1 MKKAL
6 ATLLAFAMIVTG
18 FLCLNPNASEVK
30 AATTTSE
37 HGTFKAVPK
46 TEWKEDN
53 DGVPELDG
61 YLFAGYYKDEDC
73 AKANRAS
80 KGNATHA
87 KFVSDDMLDVKAQV
101 TNGMVSVSDVEAYE
115 GKYVI
120 RFVSSV
126 ESLNYKNIGFELEY
140 TNDEGE
146 VVKLRNT
153 TSKVFKRIESTTG
166 AANGE
171 IDEYSFSPKV
181 VGEDSEYFMTA
192 KLPVDVEDKAVTYKV
207 RAFWTTFDGTEVMG
221 KTRCVSVNDGNND
234 IVNMVAEANAQLKE
248 GADYTATYGPNAD
261 GTGADAAKVE
271 VLSSDANG
279 YTNIRVTL
287 ASGTTA
293 TGLKSATKFIIK
305 DAEGNQVATAVYRNY
320 YTDKA
325 GTADTSWWDVN
336 PTATR
341 FEIASVS
348 DLYGLASIV
357 NGKKDLFYQNEIHLV
372 RSVEVNDGIAIP
384 ASETS
389 DGVAK
394 WQSDTTPVAWTPIG
408 SGWNADF
415 RGIFDGDNN
424 TISGLYMSGGSSFVG
439 LFGYAG
445 INNGQNAEIAN
456 VRLTNSYFSTSYDN
470 VGSIISYG
478 YGVQR
483 LENVYSDAILVAS
496 TATGNVGG
504 LVGRLSIPDKT
515 IKSGDDKAAL
525 DGPHMLYKNCWFD
538 GEINSSSTGAVNI
551 GGIMGALNNT
561 YRLDMINCLYTGTI
575 NNASTSAYV
584 GGLFSRNVNPMWMEL
599 TNCLSTGEFNV
610 ATNAK
615 GGLFATAQHP
625 TLGWL
630 EMNNCYTSASKAW
643 NVNGYTAYTAADCQ
657 KISAELAAAD
667 VDTLFSGHNGA
678 WVNDVEDAQ
687 TPILSSFASWWNEKQ
702 YEAGLD
708 TSWYDPDATE
718 YVITTASQLRGLS
731 ELSQTNNFAGKT
743 IKLGADIA
751 MNKADSAIVKKW
763 AKGTAI
769 PENSWTP
776 ICRTNEF
783 AGTFDGQGYAVSG
796 LYYNGDAW
804 NIGFIGSTA
813 EGSVIKNIKVV
824 DSYLKSSG
832 GYVGGV
838 VGLNKSTT
846 LENLY
851 SNAIVDCTYGQGG
864 GIVGCQYGAK
874 GGSTDD
880 YFTNGTGTKWNIK
893 NVWFDGEVVSYS
905 GKNYYGGIVG
915 CLPNQ
920 IILVVD
926 NALFT
931 GKITGTGANLVG
943 GIIGGNNNASTVT
956 LNNCLALGS
965 IQDGAG
971 SAAALYGKV
980 NSSYT
985 KLFVNHSYTTITN
998 YNTIASPYN
1007 YGSLTT
1013 SEGLVILQT
1022 RDALISANE
1031 DTLLPMLEGETEN
1044 AWVSDNAT
1052 GWNNTDRGTPILA
1065 TFAEWWIANVE
1076 HDELTVDFSW
1086 YNDNDTEFIL
1096 YDAADLK
1103 GLAHIVNNTDE
1114 QFAEKTIKLGANI
1127 QVNKVNDEIFT
1138 SWKAETAF
1146 GDEWTPIGT
1155 DAKPFA
1161 GTFDGQEYE
1170 ISGLYYN
1177 GTKYYIGLFGK
1188 TTQQSVLRNVRVVDS
1203 YFKTSGNAVGAIA
1216 GAGDSLIMENLY
1228 SNAYVYGT
1236 TGVSGGLI
1244 GRISG
1249 AVGGAY
1255 GDYYTNG
1262 TGTKWTVRNA
1272 WFDGELQVPS
1282 VEKYYFGG
1290 IVGQLPNPIVLSIE
1304 NCLFT
1309 GRITGGTGAKF
1320 VGGIVGGNNSY
1331 LTCKMYNCLSVGTME
1346 TGAASGSALYGYF
1359 NSSRSKLY
1367 VYDSYTTITN
1377 YNSVASITNATY
1389 QIVETADDIVKTRTQ
1404 LINAEATAL
1413 FPALAGE
1420 TKSAWVNDI
1429 GYNATDRGTPIL
1441 ASFAEW
1447 WLARQPETE
1456 LAERADTSWYNDNDT
1471 EFILDS
1477 AAELYG
1483 FATLGQTNSFEGKTI
1498 KLGKDI
1504 ALNIVNADTVEAWKD
1519 GTVPDGK
1526 WTPVGTS
1533 SVPFAGIFDGQGH
1546 TISGLYLDGTTKT
1559 GFFGEV
1565 TNAAIIKNFK
1575 FVDSYM
1581 KSSGSYLGLI
1591 GYGLPQLIDSVY
1603 SNATMV
1609 PGGAYVGGFVGAYQ
1623 SSVGTGT
1630 APSDWEAAGAAMTI
1644 NNCWFDG
1651 TITGGT
1657 SVHSIGG
1664 FIGTQATRAKI
1675 VISNCLYTGHISTEA
1690 ATARAGGFY
1699 GWLNYTGK
1707 NPFENSLSVGTITT
1721 NGANVGALIGQS
1733 GVTASTVTTTNVY
1746 AIGDAAC
1753 GNNTT
1758 WNSVL
1763 KNRDAICGADVST
1776 LFTSDVWAND
1786 NENGWN
1792 DTDRGTPILATF
1804 ADFWRARQPELVY
1817 TVDTSWYNDIDDE
1830 FTLYDLADVRGF
1842 VAIANNKDDFA
1853 GKTVKLG
1860 ADIVVNTPNVVAWEE
1875 GNAVADFNWTPIGT
1889 TAKPFAGTF
1898 DGQGNTISGLYLN
1911 VTTTDPTGMFGST
1924 TGVAEIKNF
1933 KLVDSYMKTTGGRL
1947 GIVGRGTVA
1956 KIENVY
1962 TNAIMANE
1970 TGHAVGGM
1978 IGELVPV
1985 NGTTVATFNSCWFDG
2000 SLTGGGEIAGGI
2012 VGNITAQATLEF
2024 NNCLNTG
2031 SISCNKRAGG
2041 LVGYINNG
2049 WYVAGSG
2056 WQTNKWVFNNCL
2068 SVGDVQSTGSDATW
2082 SVAGEL
2088 VAAINT
2094 NAVSLTLNDTY
2105 AVGSPAVGYY
2115 GGSTTAATKAIFE
2128 AATVLK
2134 NRQEVVDAG
2143 VLLFPTSDAWVNDI
2157 GYNDTDR
2164 GIPMLKYFAEFWL
2177 KRNPAEGLKAT
2188 PDVTWYDADEKEFTL
2203 TTAAQMYGF
2212 AQLAKVY
2219 NFEGKTVKLG
2229 TNITLNEVD
2238 ETILTKWENSSA
2250 IGRTWTP
2257 VGTATNPFAGTF
2269 DGQGYEVSGLYLNT
2283 TANAAGFFGTTAA
2296 TANLTNFKLI
2306 DSYMKSTGNQ
2316 FGLIGDGTFAK
2327 IEKVYTNAIMN
2338 VEGNHVGGFI
2348 GRASG
2353 SGAEMLISNCWFD
2366 GTIIQTADTTNS
2378 KGTQGGVSGFVGMT
2392 AEITG
2397 TRPIFVAQN
2406 CLNTGDLSGYTRVGG
2421 FIGWNAYGNKEQSC
2435 TWTNCLMVGSVASDN
2450 ASATKGMFVGDYSTS
2465 GLTTITSSYTTG
2477 SVVVGG
2483 ESASKATC
2491 NQDAVK
2497 TREDLY
2503 LTDLAT
2509 LFPGSD
2515 AWVQDTGYNDTDRGT
2530 PILATFA
2537 EWWTGRQDEGAI
2549 EAAPSTAWYTAP
2561 ETDGEYIIQNKGD
2574 LLGFLSLAKKGE
2586 TFDGKTIKL
2595 GANITLN
2602 TPNVNDW
2609 KAGKNLPAYQWIPVT
2624 FNGNFDGQGHSISGI
2639 YVKSNSAAVGFFGKT
2654 AAGSSI
2660 SNFRLVDSYVEQSY
2674 AGGTWSHF
2682 TGSIVGDAAGD
2693 IINVYSN
2700 ATMVSPCHYTSG
2712 IVGIMRPASVEGE
2725 TVAIN
2730 NCWFDG
2736 TIELTK
2742 EVGYIGGIVGYQ
2754 ENGTLNLTNV
2764 LYTGHIKGDRP
2775 TADKYGIGGI
2785 IGQTYNTVTA
2795 TNLES
2800 VVSAGT
2806 FDIPN
2811 GTKWIGSVVGYFYSG
2826 VDETDTSTYT
2836 LNNVFANR
2844 GWGTTSSWGGGNGTL
2859 TGQVIQTSNGDRL
2872 IGYVPQVARDIENNN
2887 LLDAQKLDFT
2897 SAWTMRTNDVPIPT
2911 ALKDVVDV
2919 RTIVSDATIATLTNE
2934 LGLGTISGSLSNSV
2948 AEGAGDYLVTV
2959 AGTKSNYDGYL
2970 SQLKTLGFTKYADNA
2985 GTTMEADGI
2994 YSATYTKAA
3003 TDNVGEWVV
3012 NVTFVTNDGKLYVS
3026 INSDVDSVAKTL
3038 LNDDTKNPIG
3048 AENGTNAV
3056 SLSMVEDKE
3065 AINITGNCFVF
3076 QLPNGHFI
3084 INDGNTDGG
3093 AGAILKAYLQSQ
3105 VGEGNPIIIDAWT
3118 ISHFHNDHAGAL
3130 MDFAKDASLRE
3141 NVYLNALYANEPSA
3155 YGATIYETRTIGDI
3169 NGAIQGAKLLTK
3181 SPTDNSA
3188 PDFYEVHMGQRYYFN
3203 GVTMDVVNTP
3213 EQIPVDTWTGGEK
3226 TVETHTPDPFNTSSV
3241 NFVFTLS
3248 ESGKRVLL
3256 GGDSTKITMQY
3267 VIDAYGTNNNTLA
3280 NINVFAAYHHGKN
3293 AMNQYNFNNG
3303 SSYYPTSNKDGYVNA
3318 GKANNGWAEFLLNN
3332 TQNSSNKFD
3341 VMLFPFVKKFSTY
3354 KHTSTSTEDY
3364 YLGQYKNVYVGDD
3377 GSVIYPWNIGEINK
3391 YYADN
3396 SNLHLTTGYEDS
3408 TSATEANPHGTVKI
3422 TFNADGQISH
3432 TVYNTVHGQET
3443 YTFETFVPTSGDGTV
3458 VPDEEL

>member
-279 YTNIRVTL
+279 HTNIRVTL

-980 NSSYT
+980 NSRYT
-985 KLFVNHSYTTITN
+985 KLFVNHSYTTISN
-998 YNTIASPYN
+998 YNTIASPYGD
-1007 YGSLTT
+1007 GSLTT
-1013 SEGLVILQT
+1013 SEGLVMLQP

-1065 TFAEWWIANVE
+1065 TFAEWWITNVE

-1086 YNDNDTEFIL
+1086 YNDNDTEFTL
-1096 YDAADLK
+1096 YDAGDMYGFAYL
-1103 GLAHIVNNTDE
+1103 VNNTTE
-1114 QFAEKTIKLGANI
+1114 QFAEKTVKLGADI
-1127 QVNKVNDEIFT
+1127 ELNKVDSAIFA
-1138 SWKAETAF
+1138 SWKFGTATANQ
-1146 GDEWTPIGT
+1146 WTPIGT
-1155 DAKPFA
+1155 SSKPFA
-1161 GTFDGQEYE
+1161 GTFNGQEYE
-1170 ISGLYYN
+1170 IRGLYYN
-1177 GTKYYIGLFGK
+1177 GSASWVGLFGY
-1188 TTQQSVLRNVRVVDS
+1188 TSVSSVLKNIRLVDS
-1203 YFKTSGNAVGAIA
+1203 YIKTTNNLGGAIV
-1216 GAGDSLIMENLY
+1216 GQGYSLLYENIY
-1228 SNAYVYGT
+1228 TNAYVNIQGGFGGGLFGRLA
-1236 TGVSGGLI
+1236 GVSGG
-1244 GRISG
+1244 SWT
-1249 AVGGAY
+1249 
-1255 GDYYTNG
+1255 DYYSTG
-1262 TGTKWTVRNA
+1262 AGTKCQINNC
-1272 WFDGELQVPS
+1272 WFDGEVVVTSGKSYYGGFIGQNFQPS
-1282 VEKYYFGG
+1282 V
-1290 IVGQLPNPIVLSIE
+1290 IVFN
-1304 NCLFT
+1304 NCLNT
-1309 GRITGGTGAKF
+1309 GEITGTGASY
-1320 VGGIVGGNNSY
+1320 VGGFFGLNGHYGYYTFNNCLMIGTIESGAASAGAFNGAIYNYTKMFINNSY
-1331 LTCKMYNCLSVGTME
+1331 
-1346 TGAASGSALYGYF
+1346 
-1359 NSSRSKLY
+1359 
-1367 VYDSYTTITN
+1367 TTVTN
-1377 YNSVASITNATY
+1377 YDAVSMTSSGTSTQVTKSDN
-1389 QIVETADDIVKTRTQ
+1389 IVQTRAQ
-1404 LINAEATAL
+1404 LINTEATSL
-1413 FPALAGE
+1413 FPALEGE
-1420 TKSAWVNDI
+1420 EESAWVNDI
-1429 GYNATDRGTPIL
+1429 GWNDTDRGTPIL

-1447 WLARQPETE
+1447 WLARQAETE
-1456 LAERADTSWYNDNDT
+1456 LNDRADTSWYNDNDT
-1471 EFILDS
+1471 EFVLTTQGQ
-1477 AAELYG
+1477 LYG
-1483 FATLGQTNSFEGKTI
+1483 FAQLGQTKSFEGKTI
-1498 KLGKDI
+1498 KIGKDI
-1504 ALNIVNADTVEAWKD
+1504 ALNRVDADILATWKN
-1519 GTVPDGK
+1519 GTQPTRQ
-1526 WTPVGTS
+1526 WIPVGTS
-1533 SVPFAGIFDGQGH
+1533 SVPF
-1546 TISGLYLDGTTKT
+1546 K
-1559 GFFGEV
+1559 
-1565 TNAAIIKNFK
+1565 
-1575 FVDSYM
+1575 
-1581 KSSGSYLGLI
+1581 
-1591 GYGLPQLIDSVY
+1591 
-1603 SNATMV
+1603 
-1609 PGGAYVGGFVGAYQ
+1609 
-1623 SSVGTGT
+1623 
-1630 APSDWEAAGAAMTI
+1630 
-1644 NNCWFDG
+1644 
-1651 TITGGT
+1651 
-1657 SVHSIGG
+1657 
-1664 FIGTQATRAKI
+1664 
-1675 VISNCLYTGHISTEA
+1675 
-1690 ATARAGGFY
+1690 
-1699 GWLNYTGK
+1699 
-1707 NPFENSLSVGTITT
+1707 
-1721 NGANVGALIGQS
+1721 
-1733 GVTASTVTTTNVY
+1733 
-1746 AIGDAAC
+1746 
-1753 GNNTT
+1753 
-1758 WNSVL
+1758 
-1763 KNRDAICGADVST
+1763 
-1776 LFTSDVWAND
+1776 
-1786 NENGWN
+1786 
-1792 DTDRGTPILATF
+1792 
-1804 ADFWRARQPELVY
+1804 
-1817 TVDTSWYNDIDDE
+1817 
-1830 FTLYDLADVRGF
+1830 
-1842 VAIANNKDDFA
+1842 
-1853 GKTVKLG
+1853 
-1860 ADIVVNTPNVVAWEE
+1860 
-1875 GNAVADFNWTPIGT
+1875 
-1889 TAKPFAGTF
+1889 GTF
-1898 DGQGNTISGLYLN
+1898 DGQGYTISGLYLN
-1911 VTTTDPTGMFGST
+1911 STTVASGMFGT
-1924 TGVAEIKNF
+1924 VAYDAEIKNF
-1933 KLVDSYMKTTGGRL
+1933 QLVDSYMKSTQKYL
-1947 GIVGRGTVA
+1947 GLVGSGLFKTL
-1956 KIENVY
+1956 ENVY
-1962 TNAIMANE
+1962 SNAYME
-1970 TGHAVGGM
+1970 TSAGYTGGF
-1978 IGELVPV
+1978 IGQNLGYGFADAGIQSTYTQYPMTIS
-1985 NGTTVATFNSCWFDG
+1985 NCWFDG
-2000 SLTGGGEIAGGI
+2000 EIISASQANGGFIGERTGVSALLYLKDCLFTGTIKSTLNSSWVRTGAF
-2012 VGNITAQATLEF
+2012 VGWVSKYGQYNI
-2024 NNCLNTG
+2024 NNCLAVGTLDVLNTD
-2031 SISCNKRAGG
+2031 SVGG
-2041 LVGYINNG
+2041 VGHNNG
-2049 WYVAGSG
+2049 A
-2056 WQTNKWVFNNCL
+2056 
-2068 SVGDVQSTGSDATW
+2068 VGDWRGANAYVSGMKFYGTG
-2082 SVAGEL
+2082 
-2088 VAAINT
+2088 VAAT
-2094 NAVSLTLNDTY
+2094 FT
-2105 AVGSPAVGYY
+2105 G
-2115 GGSTTAATKAIFE
+2115 
-2128 AATVLK
+2128 TVLT
-2134 NRQEVVDAG
+2134 RDALCDAD
-2143 VLLFPTSDAWVNDI
+2143 VSTLFTSDAWVNDI
-2157 GYNDTDR
+2157 GYNDTNR
-2164 GIPMLKYFAEFWL
+2164 GTPMLKTFAEWWM
-2177 KRNPAEGLKAT
+2177 KRNPASGLLT
-2188 PDVTWYDADEKEFTL
+2188 RPDISWYDADKTEFTL
-2203 TTAAQMYGF
+2203 TTAEQLYGF
-2212 AQLAKVY
+2212 AQLAKTTT
-2219 NFEGKTVKLG
+2219 FEGKTVKLG
-2229 TNITLNEVD
+2229 ANITLNEVD
-2238 ETILTKWENSSA
+2238 ETILAKWQSGSA
-2250 IGRTWTP
+2250 VANKNWTP
-2257 VGTATNPFAGTF
+2257 IGTSSTPFAGTF
-2269 DGQGYEVSGLYLNT
+2269 DGQGYEISGLYHESTMT
-2283 TANAAGFFGTTAA
+2283 TGAGLFGNVAYSA
-2296 TANLTNFKLI
+2296 QIKNFKLVDTYI
-2306 DSYMKSTGNQ
+2306 SASGNVGMIGE
-2316 FGLIGDGTFAK
+2316 GLISK
-2327 IEKVYTNAIMN
+2327 VEKVYSNAIIESDNHYAGGMLGFYTGYYTGTTGKDD
-2338 VEGNHVGGFI
+2338 GNNAGWADGIMTFN
-2348 GRASG
+2348 
-2353 SGAEMLISNCWFD
+2353 NCWFD
-2366 GTIIQTADTTNS
+2366 GEIHMKGSAQRAGGVIGGQSERSRVDITNCLYTGHISAESATSARLGGLFGWVNSTAQYNFTNCLSVGSFEAEADT
-2378 KGTQGGVSGFVGMT
+2378 GYVGGFVGNL
-2392 AEITG
+2392 G
-2397 TRPIFVAQN
+2397 N
-2406 CLNTGDLSGYTRVGG
+2406 NTLTL
-2421 FIGWNAYGNKEQSC
+2421 
-2435 TWTNCLMVGSVASDN
+2435 TNC
-2450 ASATKGMFVGDYSTS
+2450 
-2465 GLTTITSSYTTG
+2465 YTTYA
-2477 SVVVGG
+2477 GG
-2483 ESASKATC
+2483 ESVGIGVDASYAATYV
-2491 NQDAVK
+2491 NTSVM
-2497 TREDLY
+2497 TRSDLY
-2503 LTDLAT
+2503 LADMAT
-2509 LFPGSD
+2509 LFTDST
-2515 AWVQDTGYNDTDRGT
+2515 AWVQDTGYNDIDRGT

-2537 EWWTGRQDEGAI
+2537 EWWIARQDEGAL
-2549 EAAPSTAWYTAP
+2549 EVAPSVAWYTEP
-2561 ETDGEYIIQNKGD
+2561 EVAGEYVIENKGD
-2574 LLGFLSLAKKGE
+2574 LLGFLSLSKQGE
-2586 TFDGKTIKL
+2586 TFDGATIKL

-2602 TPNVNDW
+2602 TPDVDNW
-2609 KAGKNLPAYQWIPVT
+2609 KAGTKVPTYQWTPVD
-2624 FNGNFDGQGHSISGI
+2624 FKGNFDGDNHYIKGV
-2639 YVKSNSAAVGFFGKT
+2639 YVKSSATYVGFFGQT
-2654 AAGSSI
+2654 TAGSTI
-2660 SNFRLVDSYVEQSY
+2660 SNFRLLDSYIEQT
-2674 AGGTWSHF
+2674 AGKWSRF
-2682 TGSIVGDAAGD
+2682 TGSIVGDGSGNID
-2693 IINVYSN
+2693 NVYSN
-2700 ATMVSPCHYTSG
+2700 ATVLSACNYVGG
-2712 IVGIMRPASVEGE
+2712 IVGHINPTNNASGE
-2725 TVAIN
+2725 IKIT
-2730 NCWFDG
+2730 NCWFAGIIQAADG
-2736 TIELTK
+2736 I
-2742 EVGYIGGIVGYQ
+2742 GNIGGIVGKQ
-2754 ENGTLNLTNV
+2754 NKGKLFLENI
-2764 LYTGHIKGDRP
+2764 LYTGHIKAKPVDVKNP
-2775 TADKYGIGGI
+2775 YIGGVL
-2785 IGQTYNTVTA
+2785 GMAEEGSTGTELN
-2795 TNLES
+2795 S

-2806 FDIPN
+2806 FDIPG
-2811 GTKWIGSVVGYFYSG
+2811 GTTSMIGAVVGYLYSG
-2826 VDETDTSTYT
+2826 TDSNNTANYV

-2844 GWGTTSSWGGGNGTL
+2844 EWGTATSWGGGNGTH
-2859 TGQVIQTSNGDRL
+2859 TGQVIQTSHADRL
-2872 IGYVPQVARDIENNN
+2872 IGFIPQTVRDITNKAYQTVDGKQTEVPILIEN
-2887 LLDAQKLDFT
+2887 QKLDFT
-2897 SAWTMRTNDVPIPT
+2897 SAWTMRTNDVPVPT

-2919 RTIVSDATIATLTNE
+2919 RTIVTDATMATLTNE
-2934 LGLGTISGSLSNSV
+2934 LALGTIGGNLANAV

-2959 AGTKSNYDGYL
+2959 TGAKSNYDGYL

-2985 GTTMEADGI
+2985 GTTMESDGI
-2994 YSATYTKAA
+2994 YSATYTKST

-3012 NVTFVTNDGKLYVS
+3012 NVTFVTNDGKIYVS

-3048 AENGTNAV
+3048 VEDGTNAV

-3065 AINITGNCFVF
+3065 ALSVTGNCFVF

-3084 INDGNTDGG
+3084 INDGNSDGG

-3105 VGEGNPIIIDAWT
+3105 VGEGKPIIIDAWT
-3118 ISHFHNDHAGAL
+3118 ITHFHNDHAGAL
-3130 MDFAKDASLRE
+3130 MDFVKDSSLRE
-3141 NVYLNALYANEPSA
+3141 NVYLNAVYANEPSA
-3155 YGATIYETRTIGDI
+3155 YGATKYETRTIGDI

-3203 GVTMDVVNTP
+3203 GITMDIVNTP
-3213 EQIPVDTWTGGEK
+3213 EQLPVDNWQAEGTGH
-3226 TVETHTPDPFNTSSV
+3226 VPDPFNTSSV
-3241 NFVFTLS
+3241 NFVFTIMN
-3248 ESGKRVLL
+3248 EVGKRVLI

-3267 VIDAYGTNNNTLA
+3267 VMGAYGQNNNTLA

-3293 AMNQYNFNNG
+3293 VMN
-3303 SSYYPTSNKDGYVNA
+3303 SYDFSRKADGYVSA
-3318 GKANNGWAEFLLNN
+3318 GTGTNEWADFLLK
-3332 TQNSSNKFD
+3332 NSKNGSDYKFD
-3341 VMLFPFVKKFSTY
+3341 VMLFPNKEVVDAVKVATFK
-3354 KHTSTSTEDY
+3354 DY
-3364 YLGQYKNVYVGDD
+3364 IKVWLADDDSVVY
-3377 GSVIYPWNIGEINK
+3377 P
-3391 YYADN
+3391 
-3396 SNLHLTTGYEDS
+3396 SNLSELNAYYHSNAKMYFTTGYEDM
-3408 TSATEANPHGTVKI
+3408 TSATEDDRHGTVKI
-3422 TFNADGQISH
+3422 NFNEGGMITYEVFGS
-3432 TVYNTVHGQET
+3432 VHGQTEP
-3443 YTFETFVPTSGDGTV
+3443 YTFEKFVPVTGNGIIL
-3458 VPDEEL
+3458 PEEDENL